1 MGSNLL
7 PTAALLTGLACA
19 THAVAAQGR
28 PDNFVEWRAGLHS
41 SAQPGAKWLA
51 QVKEKGYDV
60 VINLAPPQSHGSL
73 RDEGGIVGAKGAVY
87 VNIPVNFG
95 GPSAEDFR
103 QFSEI
108 VRANAGRNVLV
119 HCQVNLRGSAF
130 VFLYRVIHEK
140 APIGETAIKLN
151 AVWAPDRVWRKF
163 IDQTLE
169 AHGRKGEVF

>member
-1 MGSNLL
+1 MPIRMPIIALL
-7 PTAALLTGLACA
+7 AALLAA
-19 THAVAAQGR
+19 AHAAAQGR
-28 PDNFVEWRAGLHS
+28 PPDNFVEWRAGLHS

-51 QVKEKGYDV
+51 RVKEKGYDV

-73 RDEGGIVGAKGAVY
+73 RDEGAIVGAQGVVY
-87 VNIPVNFG
+87 VNIPVSFSK
-95 GPSAEDFR
+95 PSTEDFR

-130 VFLYRVIHEK
+130 VFLHRVIHEK
-140 APIGETAIKLN
+140 APIGETANKLN
-151 AVWAPDRVWRKF
+151 AVWAPDRVWTTF